1 MSSSSKDG
9 SVSLAF
15 EATSLRISL
24 DSILPLRPMTP
35 AALRSSKY
43 AQIAASIGEI
53 GLIEPPVVVRDKQNA
68 TLFHLLDGHLRLDVL
83 RKRGDTEVV
92 CLVAT
97 EDEAFTYNKRI
108 SKLATIQEYRMIMKA
123 IEKGV
128 SEERLARALNVNIN
142 SIRAKKRLLDGICPE
157 AAELLKDRH
166 VPLNS
171 MSQIKKLKPM
181 RQIEVAELMIAM
193 NNYSQSYANSLVI
206 STPESMLIAPKKAA
220 KGLTLEQISRMERET
235 ANLEKE
241 FKIAEEDYG
250 KDNID
255 LVIATGY
262 VGRLLENVRVVRQLA
277 QYYPEILAEFQR
289 ISENRKAA

>member
-15 EATSLRISL
+15 ETTSLRISL

>member
-1 MSSSSKDG
+1 MSNSSKDG

-15 EATSLRISL
+15 ETTSLRISL

-43 AQIAASIGEI
+43 AQIVASIGEI
-53 GLIEPPVVVRDKQNA
+53 GLIEPPVVVRDKQNT

-206 STPESMLIAPKKAA
+206 STPESMLIAPQKAA

-262 VGRLLENVRVVRQLA
+262 VGRLLENVRIVRQLA

>member
-1 MSSSSKDG
+1 MSNSRKDG
-9 SVSLAF
+9 PVSLAF
-15 EATSLRISL
+15 ETTSLRISL

-43 AQIAASIGEI
+43 AQIAASIAEI
-53 GLIEPPVVVRDKQNA
+53 GLIEPPVLVRDKQNA
-68 TLFHLLDGHLRLDVL
+68 TQFHLLDGHLRLDVL

-108 SKLATIQEYRMIMKA
+108 SRLATIQEHKMIMKA

-193 NNYSQSYANSLVI
+193 NNYSQSYANSLVL

-220 KGLTLEQISRMERET
+220 KGLTLEQISRMESET

>member
-1 MSSSSKDG
+1 MSNSSKDG

-15 EATSLRISL
+15 ETTSLRISL

-193 NNYSQSYANSLVI
+193 NNYSQSYANSLVL
-206 STPESMLIAPKKAA
+206 STPESMLVAPKKAA

>member
-1 MSSSSKDG
+1 MSNSIKDG

-15 EATSLRISL
+15 ETTSLRISL

-53 GLIEPPVVVRDKQNA
+53 GLIEPPVVVRDKQNT

-171 MSQIKKLKPM
+171 MSQIKKLRPM

-193 NNYSQSYANSLVI
+193 NNYSQSYANSLVL